1 MSADESPTTRER
13 LRGLAGPVGVTVA
26 LASGWSLAI
35 AVVLVFF
42 GRNWAAATFVLAT
55 FGVLIGLAWLRR
67 VEHARWIE
75 PIRELSEQLGRN
87 PSDPTRSWDHAHAE
101 EIRDLI
107 RSLSEFRNALLESR
121 ESLDPPS
128 GSLLDENRLL
138 DSVELPVSPQPEP
151 LMTRSG
157 MYDVPPGLEGD
168 SATGPLSSDLVN
180 RLEPRT
186 LRWLESSQGE
196 QEFLGWDLAEL
207 REKTFLEIVHQDDR
221 ELARQQLRGALHK
234 GEAHGLVYRIR
245 NSRGEI
251 KAVQMN
257 VGVRYGPDMRVSHI
271 RCHLTDITA
280 KLRSDRELRRRTR
293 ELIQAN
299 EELRRTNR
307 ELEELKNRY
316 TDLYQNAP
324 ALYFSLDAAGR
335 FVDCND
341 TMLRSLG
348 YSRSELIGQ
357 TYRKIIGED
366 RSAVFQE
373 RFAEFLA
380 RGHVEVESEWIKA
393 DGQVIQVWL
402 TATAVYGADGQL
414 LHSRS
419 VAQDITARRL
429 LEAELQTKNQRLAT
443 ANEELSRKN
452 KELDEFTYV
461 VSHDLQEPLRTLI
474 AFSDFLMKDHG
485 DRLDESGKEYVRYL
499 VDASRRLRSL
509 IQDLLSL
516 SRAGKVTGDFA
527 PVAVGEVA
535 EIVRADFAELIRTRN
550 AEIRIADDLP
560 TVWGDR
566 DRIGQLVGNLIAN
579 GLKYNRSET
588 PTVEV
593 GRFEASPGCAN
604 EATFF
609 VRDNGIGIDPKFH
622 AKIFQ
627 LFRRLHTREE
637 YEGTGA
643 GLAICHKIVQAH
655 GGRIWVESQ
664 PGQGA
669 TFFVSLPRPPEKLPI
684 PSDASSSDLP
694 RIEPTH
700 AR

>member
-1 MSADESPTTRER
+1 MS
-13 LRGLAGPVGVTVA
+13 LA
-26 LASGWSLAI
+26 LASGWSVAI
-35 AVVLVFF
+35 AVVFVFL
-42 GRNWAAATFVLAT
+42 GKTWAAGMFAVAIAAVLA
-55 FGVLIGLAWLRR
+55 GQEILRQQERRRWVDPIGELQSRLGTSGSESHSSWEF
-67 VEHARWIE
+67 EH
-75 PIRELSEQLGRN
+75 N
-87 PSDPTRSWDHAHAE
+87 D
-101 EIRDLI
+101 EIQGLL
-107 RSLSEFRNALLESR
+107 RSLSEFRNSLLEARDTEADTAVTSLEESR
-121 ESLDPPS
+121 FADS
-128 GSLLDENRLL
+128 GEIS
-138 DSVELPVSPQPEP
+138 SSSSQPEP

-157 MYDVPPGLEGD
+157 MYDIPPGLDGD
-168 SATGPLSSDLVN
+168 SATGIGSVDLVN
-180 RLEPRT
+180 RLEPKT
-186 LRWLESSQGE
+186 LRWLESSSAE
-196 QEFLGWDLAEL
+196 QEFLGWSLSEL
-207 REKTFLEIVHQDDR
+207 RDKTFLEVVHQDDR
-221 ELARQQLRGALHK
+221 ELARQQLRAALHK

-245 NSRGEI
+245 NSRGEV

-271 RCHLTDITA
+271 RCHMTDITA

-299 EELRRTNR
+299 EDLRRANR

-341 TMLRSLG
+341 TLLRTLG
-348 YSRSELIGQ
+348 YPRQELV
-357 TYRKIIGED
+357 GEPYQ
-366 RSAVFQE
+366 RIVPEARAARFHE
-373 RFAEFLA
+373 KFAEFL
-380 RGHVEVESEWIKA
+380 RKGHVEVESEWIKS
-393 DGQVIQVWL
+393 DGEVIQVWL

-419 VAQDITARRL
+419 VAQDITTRRL
-429 LEAELQTKNQRLAT
+429 LEAELQAKNQSLAA

-474 AFSDFLMKDHG
+474 AFSDFLMKDYG
-485 DRLDESGKEYVRYL
+485 DCLDEPGKEYVRYL

-509 IQDLLSL
+509 IQDLLAL

-527 PVAVGEVA
+527 PVALGEVA
-535 EIVRADFAELIRTRN
+535 DIILSDFSELIRSRG
-550 AEIRIADDLP
+550 AEIVIDPDLP
-560 TVWGDR
+560 VIWGDR
-566 DRIGQLVGNLIAN
+566 DRIGQLLGNLVGNA
-579 GLKYNRSET
+579 LKYNKSPT
-588 PTVEV
+588 PRVEV
-593 GRFEASPGCAN
+593 GQPPVTDAN
-604 EATFF
+604 SRDATFF
-609 VRDNGIGIDPKFH
+609 VRDNGIGIDARFH

-655 GGRIWVESQ
+655 GGKIRVESES
-664 PGQGA
+664 GQGA
-669 TFFVSLPRPPEKLPI
+669 TFFVSLPRPPDKLPL
-684 PSDASSSDLP
+684 PSESTTSSSEFP
-694 RIEPTH
+694 RIEPPH